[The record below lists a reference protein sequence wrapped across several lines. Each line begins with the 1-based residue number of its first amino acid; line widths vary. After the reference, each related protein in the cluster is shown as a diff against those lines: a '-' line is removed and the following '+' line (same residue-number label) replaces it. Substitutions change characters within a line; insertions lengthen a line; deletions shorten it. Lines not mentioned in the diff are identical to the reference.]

1 MERNSD
7 VVKMSSFAPLLEHFD
22 MAEWS
27 VSEISLHHYSFL
39 DSFENDTFGCEH
51 PNIHLA

>member
-27 VSEISLHHYSFL
+27 VSEI
-39 DSFENDTFGCEH
+39 
-51 PNIHLA
+51 HLIARLWAPSKL

>member
-27 VSEISLHHYSFL
+27 VSEIRIMTHFPTPLKMILFVGKIL
-39 DSFENDTFGCEH
+39 TF
-51 PNIHLA
+51 I